1 MISRRNRPGIVKG
14 VMGILGVMGVMI
26 LLLAACSPAAPT
38 AEPPT
43 GAPPPTSAPAPT
55 SPPPTA
61 VPPTVAPPTAA
72 PATAAPAA
80 TIPISGTTGVPAP
93 KAVTLE
99 LMQNSDLG
107 KFITDGDGNT
117 LYLLTKDAPNT
128 SNCYDKCAQSWPPL
142 LPAGDATLK
151 DGVIAALVGKTT
163 RKDGS
168 TQLTYNGWP
177 LYYYAKDQKPGDT
190 TGQAVGKVWWVVS
203 PEGNIIKPSGLQVV
217 EDPKLGKLLADETGK
232 TVYIFTKDTKDTSNC
247 YDKCE
252 VAWPPLLMLGKPTV
266 GTGIDDSM
274 LGSTTRKD
282 GSVQVTYNG
291 MPLYYYEKDQKPGDV
306 TGQNVG
312 TVWFVVAPDGTIVK
326 TAAQ

>member
-1 MISRRNRPGIVKG
+1 MFSRRNQPGIVKG
-14 VMGILGVMGVMI
+14 VLGVMGVMI

-38 AEPPT
+38 AQ
-43 GAPPPTSAPAPT
+43 PPTSAPPPTNAPAPT
-55 SPPPTA
+55 NAPPPTT

-72 PATAAPAA
+72 PAA
-80 TIPISGTTGVPAP
+80 TTPVSGTTGAAAP

-117 LYLLTKDAPNT
+117 LYLFTKDVPNT
-128 SNCYDKCAQSWPPL
+128 SNCYDKCEQSWPPV

-151 DGVIAALVGKTT
+151 DGLIAALVGKTT

-177 LYYYAKDQKPGDT
+177 LYYYAKDQKAGDT
-190 TGQAVGKVWWVVS
+190 SGQAVGKVWWVVS

-232 TVYIFTKDTKDTSNC
+232 TVYMFTKDTKGTSNC

-266 GTGIDDSM
+266 GTGIDDSK

-312 TVWFVVAPDGTIVK
+312 TVWFVVGPDGTIIK